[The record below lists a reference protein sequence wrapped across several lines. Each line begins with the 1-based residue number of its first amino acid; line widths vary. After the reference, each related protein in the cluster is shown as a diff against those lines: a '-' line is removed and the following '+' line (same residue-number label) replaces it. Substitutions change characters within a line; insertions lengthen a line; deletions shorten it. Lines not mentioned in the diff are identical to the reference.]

1 MAENQDVYVV
11 TGGAGG
17 MGFASAQRLGKLG
30 KVLLTDV
37 VPGPLE
43 KAAAKLSSEGIRV
56 NTQVTDISDTESVN
70 AMAGTDLRVDG
81 GVTPVLVNILHG

>member
-1 MAENQDVYVV
+1 MTENQDVYVI

-17 MGFASAQRLGKLG
+17 MGLASAQRLGKLG
-30 KVLLTDV
+30 RILLTDV

-56 NTQVTDISDTESVN
+56 DAQVIDITDTESVD
-70 AMAGTDLRVDG
+70 ALAGTASTLGRLAG
-81 GVTPVLVNILHG
+81 IAHTAGIHH